1 MTGKLTVS
9 VHDDIHNQNADGIQY
24 DLWRINNGS
33 NRVNIKH
40 GTITDNSNPYILLQ
54 ANTVDELGSFEII
67 LYIKDYFESFN
78 EKIHVQDNRI
88 IVAFSMN
95 DLNQDHH
102 LRIFIRP
109 DRHWCTL

>member
-9 VHDDIHNQNADGIQY
+9 VHDDAHNQNADDIQY
-24 DLWRINNGS
+24 DLWRINDNS

-40 GTITDNSNPYILLQ
+40 DTIIANSNPHVLVQ
-54 ANTVDELGSFEII
+54 ANTVDELGLFEII

-78 EKIHVQDNRI
+78 ENIHVQDSRI
-88 IVAFSMN
+88 IIAFGMN
-95 DLNQDHH
+95 NLNRDHH

-109 DRHWCTL
+109 DRYWCTL